1 MPTGSLRPL
10 LARDG
15 IFNTRDLGGLPA
27 AEGRALRPGL
37 LVRGDSLHRARHD
50 SRVALHDHG
59 VRMVLDLRDHS
70 EQATDGVFAH
80 DGIELA
86 HHPVLDP
93 NYAWDAADE
102 AALEPT
108 DGEAS
113 PVLVHRYAEILEGFG
128 GRFVGAVE
136 KVAATD
142 GGVAFHCAVGKD
154 RTGLLAMLLLDL
166 LGVPDDVIV
175 ADYGRSALAT
185 AVQTQWL
192 WIHGH
197 PYGDPGDD
205 ELHLGV
211 WSARPATMDVTLR
224 RFRAR
229 HGGAEAYLLD
239 AGLDPSVPG
248 DLRAR
253 LLGPAG
259 PSAG

>member
-1 MPTGSLRPL
+1 MPTSSLRPV

-27 AEGRALRPGL
+27 AGGRAVRPGV

-59 VRMVLDLRDHS
+59 VRVVLDLRDHS
-70 EQATDGVFAH
+70 EQTADGVFAH

-93 NYAWDAADE
+93 NYAWDADDV

-108 DGEAS
+108 DTDAS
-113 PVLVHRYAEILEGFG
+113 PVLVHRYTEILEGFG

-154 RTGLLAMLLLDL
+154 RTGLLAMLLLGL
-166 LGVPDDVIV
+166 LGVPDDVVV
-175 ADYGRSALAT
+175 ADYARSSLAT
-185 AVQTQWL
+185 AVQTTWL
-192 WIHGH
+192 WVHGH
-197 PYGDPGDD
+197 PYGEAGDD

-211 WSARPATMDVTLR
+211 WSARPGTMEVTLSR
-224 RFRAR
+224 LRAR

-239 AGLDPSVPG
+239 AGLDPSVPPA
-248 DLRAR
+248 LRQR
-253 LLGPAG
+253 LLA
-259 PSAG
+259 